1 MVRTSATTS
10 RSKRARARAP
20 RQSRRRWRW
29 LAPVVGAALLACGA
43 VYARTGNDEPPT
55 AFDAGRAFEHVRQLV
70 AIGPRPPGSPGSR
83 QAREYILEQLKKA
96 GISATEQSF
105 DAETPLGPI
114 TMTNVVARI
123 PGASPARLLIGGH
136 YDTKLYREF
145 RFVGANDG
153 GSSTAMLLE
162 LGRVLAEGSSKPP
175 LTIELVFFDG
185 EEALLPQWM
194 GEDNTYGSRH
204 YVAAANRDGTL
215 SSIRGLVLLDMVGD
229 RALNIRRESYSTP
242 WMTDLIWETA
252 AQLGHDDVFIDER
265 FPVEDD
271 HRPFLEAGVP
281 AVNLIDLDYAAWHTA
296 RDTIDQV
303 SARSLQAVGNV
314 VLAALPKIQA
324 RLIAPPTP

>member
-1 MVRTSATTS
+1 MRAGRT
-10 RSKRARARAP
+10 RAARGP
-20 RQSRRRWRW
+20 RRRWRW
-29 LAPVVGAALLACGA
+29 LVPVVGAALLTWGV
-43 VYARTGNDEPPT
+43 VYARTGNDAGPT
-55 AFDAGRAFEHVRQLV
+55 GFDAGRAFEHVRQLV

-83 QAREYILEQLKKA
+83 QAREYILAQLEQA
-96 GISATEQSF
+96 GITTTEQAF
-105 DAETPLGPI
+105 EVTTPLGPM

-162 LGRVLAEGSSKPP
+162 LGRVLAGRKAKPP

-194 GEDNTYGSRH
+194 GKDNTYGSRH
-204 YVAAANRDGTL
+204 YVAAAERDGTRA
-215 SSIRGLVLLDMVGD
+215 SIKGLVLLDMVGD
-229 RALNIRRESYSTP
+229 RALNIRKESYSTR

-252 AQLGHDDVFIDER
+252 ARLGHDGVFLGER

-271 HRPFLEAGVP
+271 HRAFLDAGIP
-281 AVNLIDLDYAAWHTA
+281 AVNIIDLDYAAWHTP
-296 RDTIDQV
+296 RDTLDQV
-303 SARSLQAVGNV
+303 SARSLQAVGDV

-324 RLIAPPTP
+324 RLTASPSR